1 MLLQNIDE
9 KSVNKIDREFMQ
21 LLKLESICLSA
32 HGDVNIPLQTLSGTL
47 RIYHS
52 NVFVLFRWIQ
62 I

>member
-32 HGDVNIPLQTLSGTL
+32 HGEVNIPLKL
-47 RIYHS
+47 
-52 NVFVLFRWIQ
+52 
-62 I
+62 